1 MVTSVKIKN
10 FRCFE
15 NFSVE
20 NLTPITIIGG
30 KNNSG
35 KTALLES
42 FVVPLAITFRS
53 VFWYL
58 LKIRNIGTNILTP
71 MQLLKPLFYNMSDTD
86 EFSICLVSDNVKSI
100 NFTASKSYDDIVE
113 TDSKRVFSQESSKN
127 FSSLNMKIYNG
138 VYTAEG
144 TYQLPSQFSPD
155 SKDWKFQFKSS
166 SGYHSDPLPYGAVTF
181 CRNVNITKTSVAESI
196 SKMNLEKSKRD
207 LLVTTIKHFDPNIID
222 INVILDNGEPYIY
235 VTLNS
240 GKYLPISYMGDGINR
255 ALEIIVDILKLP
267 NGILLIDEVE
277 NGFHYSLYETLM
289 KVFCETALSVNCQ
302 VIMTSHNRDFI
313 EATLRAMEQ
322 LGRLDDLSYQRL
334 GFYKGQR
341 KAFLFSGDSLYSA
354 FESNMEMR

>member
-1 MVTSVKIKN
+1 
-10 FRCFE
+10 
-15 NFSVE
+15 
-20 NLTPITIIGG
+20 
-30 KNNSG
+30 
-35 KTALLES
+35 
-42 FVVPLAITFRS
+42 
-53 VFWYL
+53 
-58 LKIRNIGTNILTP
+58 
-71 MQLLKPLFYNMSDTD
+71 MSDTD
-86 EFSICLVSDNVKSI
+86 EFSICLVADNIKSI

-113 TDSKRVFSQESSKN
+113 TDSKKVFSQESSKN
-127 FSSLNMKIYNG
+127 FSSLNMKIDNG

-181 CRNVNITKTSVAESI
+181 CRNVNITKSSVAESV
-196 SKMNLEKSKRD
+196 SKLSLDKSKKE
-207 LLVTTIKHFDPNIID
+207 LLIKTMQNFDSNIVD

-240 GKYLPISYMGDGINR
+240 GKYLPINYMGDGINR

-322 LGRLDDLSYQRL
+322 LGRLDNLSYQRL